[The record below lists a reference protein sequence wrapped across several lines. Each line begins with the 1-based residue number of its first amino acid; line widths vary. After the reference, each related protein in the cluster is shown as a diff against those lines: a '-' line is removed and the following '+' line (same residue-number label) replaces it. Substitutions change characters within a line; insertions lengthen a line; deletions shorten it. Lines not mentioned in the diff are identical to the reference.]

1 MGILGSGPLTEE
13 MVADGL
19 DFMGASKMT
28 GLNIDTSRIDHAAQC
43 LAQEVSSYHATFFSA
58 LKPRLFMDGDM
69 WCALYGDNLQE
80 GIAGFGKT
88 PAKALFEFEAN
99 MHKEK

>member
-1 MGILGSGPLTEE
+1 MGILGNGPRTVE
-13 MVADGL
+13 MVTDGL
-19 DFMGASKMT
+19 DFTGVSRMT
-28 GLNIDTSRIDHAAQC
+28 GLSIDTSRIDHSAQC
-43 LAQEVSSYHATFFSA
+43 LAQEIVAYHATFFSA

-88 PAKALFEFEAN
+88 PAKALIEFEAN
-99 MHKEK
+99 MHKEA

>member
-1 MGILGSGPLTEE
+1 MATPGSGRHTVE

-19 DFMGASKMT
+19 DFMGASRMT

-43 LAQEVSSYHATFFSA
+43 LAQEISAYHATFFSA

-80 GIAGFGKT
+80 GIVGFGET
-88 PAKALFEFEAN
+88 PAKALFEFEAT
-99 MHKEK
+99 MHKEN

>member
-1 MGILGSGPLTEE
+1 MVILGSGPRTVA

-19 DFMGASKMT
+19 DFTGARMMT

-43 LAQEVSSYHATFFSA
+43 LAQEISAYHATFFSA
-58 LKPRLFMDGDM
+58 LKPKLFIDGDM
-69 WCALYGDNLQE
+69 WCALYGENLQE

-99 MHKEK
+99 MHKEV